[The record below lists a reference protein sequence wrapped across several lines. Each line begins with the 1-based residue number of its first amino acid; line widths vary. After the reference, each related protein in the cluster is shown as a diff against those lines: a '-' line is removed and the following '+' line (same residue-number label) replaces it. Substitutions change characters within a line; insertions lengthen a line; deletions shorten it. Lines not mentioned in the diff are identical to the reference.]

1 MFVEINVM
9 RNEAGRGARDAS
21 SFPLTFFEK
30 AIDILNFVFK
40 SSSKEYKQ
48 KKKYFMIL
56 IFAFKLYISCY
67 A

>member
-1 MFVEINVM
+1 M
-9 RNEAGRGARDAS
+9 RREAGRGARDAS

-30 AIDILNFVFK
+30 AIDLLNL
-40 SSSKEYKQ
+40 SSSLHRKNINR

-56 IFAFKLYISCY
+56 VFAFKLCISCY